1 MRLGNS
7 SPESRALAA
16 RLLDELDLE
25 LGLTVPL
32 PKFEAAI
39 ELAIGA
45 GAMIASAMVI
55 ADRFCR
61 VCGCTTERACEGG
74 CSWASRD
81 LCSRCA
87 PFVEGAAA

>member
-32 PKFEAAI
+32 PKFEMAI
-39 ELAIGA
+39 ARAMDA
-45 GAMIASAMVI
+45 GILLTIAQ
-55 ADRFCR
+55 DRAERWCR
-61 VCGCTTERACEGG
+61 VCGCTDDRACEGG
-74 CSWASRD
+74 CGWSARD
-81 LCSRCA
+81 LCDRCA